1 MTTPRAMARHVFYSQ
16 RPQGLRKTHAVMRG
30 GTAVVMVGSKEGNG
44 VQDKR
49 RGDEKGAAKGE
60 TAAMISRPPG
70 RRPSQALVDIG
81 PRSSDR
87 MMSIPPGRRPSQ
99 VLVDIRP
106 RGTAAMISRPPGRRP
121 SQVLVDIGPRSSD
134 KMMSIPPGRRPSRV
148 MAVIMLAAEHD
159 GGQVVRGSAAQ
170 GSHTQRRSIGGP
182 SRRQELKNAPPGRG
196 RGGSGRKARSSGEGK
211 GGGSKGNPPIAHHG
225 QMPEAAT
232 R

>member
-1 MTTPRAMARHVFYSQ
+1 MTTPRAMTRHVLYSQ

-30 GTAVVMVGSKEGNG
+30 TGTAVVMVGSKEGNG

-70 RRPSQALVDIG
+70 RRPSQVLVDIG
-81 PRSSDR
+81 PGSSDR
-87 MMSIPPGRRPSQ
+87 MMSIPPGRPPSQ
-99 VLVDIRP
+99 
-106 RGTAAMISRPPGRRP
+106 
-121 SQVLVDIGPRSSD
+121 
-134 KMMSIPPGRRPSRV
+134 V
-148 MAVIMLAAEHD
+148 MAVIMLTAKHD

-196 RGGSGRKARSSGEGK
+196 RGGSGRKARSSGEGI
-211 GGGSKGNPPIAHHG
+211 GGGSKGNPPITNHG

>member
-30 GTAVVMVGSKEGNG
+30 TGTAVVMVGSKEGNG

-70 RRPSQALVDIG
+70 RRPSQVLVDIG
-81 PRSSDR
+81 PGSSDR
-87 MMSIPPGRRPSQ
+87 MMSIPPGRPPSQ
-99 VLVDIRP
+99 
-106 RGTAAMISRPPGRRP
+106 
-121 SQVLVDIGPRSSD
+121 
-134 KMMSIPPGRRPSRV
+134 V
-148 MAVIMLAAEHD
+148 MAVIMLTAKHD
-159 GGQVVRGSAAQ
+159 GGQVVRGSA
-170 GSHTQRRSIGGP
+170 
-182 SRRQELKNAPPGRG
+182 PGRG
-196 RGGSGRKARSSGEGK
+196 EGGSGGKARSSGEGI
-211 GGGSKGNPPIAHHG
+211 GGGSKGNPPITNHG